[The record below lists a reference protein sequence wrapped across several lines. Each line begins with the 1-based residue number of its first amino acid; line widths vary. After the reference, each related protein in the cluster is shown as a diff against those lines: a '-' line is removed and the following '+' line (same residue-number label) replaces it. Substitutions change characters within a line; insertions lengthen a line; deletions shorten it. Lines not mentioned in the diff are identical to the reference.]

1 MSLRLADAPPAID
14 AVLGIG
20 VRNQPIMTAGNAE
33 FALAVTIH
41 QPVAD
46 VEAGVGTEADLAIGI
61 GNELPERLVAR
72 LQRMHGEIAGQET
85 EAMVTAH
92 ASTVVEVD
100 DLIAIVAGKK
110 LHWVY

>member
-1 MSLRLADAPPAID
+1 MA
-14 AVLGIG
+14 
-20 VRNQPIMTAGNAE
+20 AGNAE
-33 FALAVTIH
+33 FTLAVTVH

-46 VEAGVGTEADLAIGI
+46 VEAGIGAEADVAIGI

-72 LQRMHGEIAGQET
+72 LQRMHRQIAWQEA
-85 EAMVTAH
+85 EAMVATH

-110 LHWVY
+110 LHLVYLCKA